1 MKRIIACLSFGLL
14 AIPAH
19 PQSAAVAA
27 KPTKTLKYLTA
38 AEIEPSRLLQP
49 PPLDGSDAQRKEMAA
64 VKQLIKSRTAERY
77 EQAKWDAEHED
88 ASPFAAVIGAGFD
101 MQKLPA
107 TAKLLDAVL
116 NDQAIAAS
124 NAKDYFKRKFPVT
137 AEMPQSYGE
146 WTRQGRSETRF
157 PPSAWVSERPRN
169 FGLFGR
175 RGSGVSDSGKG
186 ASHSVTLGR
195 LRLQSRGL
203 RRSLSRRRRSEP
215 CIGHRRRSNASPQC
229 RAGAPVGS
237 SESGTASGAPH
248 RAIAGYGFGLVSS
261 GGSGIVTAPVAAHS
275 APRTKVATNPGVLTA
290 LISFPSMVAKT
301 RPAP

>member
-1 MKRIIACLSFGLL
+1 L

-146 WTRQGRSETRF
+146 WTCDKEDRKPASRPLRGY
-157 PPSAWVSERPRN
+157 PSGHA
-169 FGLFGR
+169 
-175 RGSGVSDSGKG
+175 
-186 ASHSVTLGR
+186 TLGYSVGVVLASLIPEKGQAIL
-195 LRLQSRGL
+195 LRSADYAYSREVCGDHYHGDVEA
-203 RRSLSRRRRSEP
+203 SR
-215 CIGHRRRSNASPQC
+215 AL
-229 RAGAPVGS
+229 
-237 SESGTASGAPH
+237 GTAVGVMLLHNAALAPQLEAAKAEL
-248 RAIAGYGFGLVSS
+248 R
-261 GGSGIVTAPVAAHS
+261 AAH
-275 APRTKVATNPGVLTA
+275 LTA
-290 LISFPSMVAKT
+290 
-301 RPAP
+301 R